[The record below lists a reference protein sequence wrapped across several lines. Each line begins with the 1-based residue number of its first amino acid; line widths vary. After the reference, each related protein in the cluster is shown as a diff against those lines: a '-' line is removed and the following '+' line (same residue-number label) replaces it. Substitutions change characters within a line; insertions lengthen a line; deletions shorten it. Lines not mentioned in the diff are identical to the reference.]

1 MSRFKNFV
9 GLTVLIIVLDLITKY
24 IAEKYL
30 YGKTLTIIDGFFDLI
45 LIWNR
50 GAAFG
55 VLAAAPE
62 IVRILILIIASVL
75 AVIITVLYAYK
86 NRDKLSNLQFY
97 SLALI
102 SGGALGNL
110 YDRIFLGKVRDFL
123 DFHIGNYHWPA
134 FNIADS
140 SITVGIVLFIIY
152 ELFFK
157 KKKN

>member
-1 MSRFKNFV
+1 MSRFQKFI
-9 GLTVLIIVLDLITKY
+9 GLVVLVIALDLTTKY
-24 IAEKYL
+24 IAESYL
-30 YGKTLTIIDGFFDLI
+30 YGKTLTIIDGFFNLV

-62 IVRILILIIASVL
+62 IIRVLVLIIASIL

-86 NRDKLSNLQFY
+86 NREKLSNLQFY

-102 SGGALGNL
+102 AGGALGNL

-134 FNIADS
+134 FNIADG
-140 SITVGIVLFIIY
+140 SITVGISLFIIY

-157 KKKN
+157 RKN